1 MMRAPERLRLWRS
14 VIAGLD
20 ITDAALRLLPC
31 VAERRGAVRVQVPT
45 GAGKLKQAARGI
57 GGVADA
63 DMPAAL
69 LRSNEQ
75 QGAAPGGGH
84 MLGADCLIHRVR
96 DVRADGDGVRGVVA
110 VMMAV
115 VVMHSVMQHAGEAM
129 L

>member
-1 MMRAPERLRLWRS
+1 
-14 VIAGLD
+14 
-20 ITDAALRLLPC
+20 
-31 VAERRGAVRVQVPT
+31 
-45 GAGKLKQAARGI
+45 
-57 GGVADA
+57 
-63 DMPAAL
+63 
-69 LRSNEQ
+69 
-75 QGAAPGGGH
+75 